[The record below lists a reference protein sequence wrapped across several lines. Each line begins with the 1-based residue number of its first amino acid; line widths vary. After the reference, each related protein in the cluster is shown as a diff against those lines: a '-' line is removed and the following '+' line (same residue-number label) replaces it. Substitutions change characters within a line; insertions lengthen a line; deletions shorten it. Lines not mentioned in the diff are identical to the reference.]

1 MANPKHYVDNE
12 KFFKEMKKWK
22 QRILD
27 AREVED
33 PDPPSTEYMAEC
45 FLKISENLA
54 WRPNF
59 INYTFRDDL
68 VSDGIEN
75 CLLYAH
81 NFNPEKS
88 KNPFSYFTQ
97 IIHHAFIRRIQKE
110 KKQMHLKYLYVERS
124 GIMQQVSSAGEDNQ
138 KQVTTYIEYLH
149 THEKYAESPYKSQK
163 KKNKIKNLEKFMR

>member
-12 KFFKEMKKWK
+12 KFFKEIKMWK
-22 QRILD
+22 QRVLD

-33 PDPPSTEYMAEC
+33 PDPPTTNYIGEC

-88 KNPFSYFTQ
+88 HNPFSYFTQ
-97 IIHHAFIRRIQKE
+97 IIHHAFVRRIQKE
-110 KKQMHLKYLYVERS
+110 K
-124 GIMQQVSSAGEDNQ
+124 
-138 KQVTTYIEYLH
+138 
-149 THEKYAESPYKSQK
+149 
-163 KKNKIKNLEKFMR
+163 

>member
-1 MANPKHYVDNE
+1 MSNPKHYVDNE
-12 KFFKEMKKWK
+12 KFFKEMKNWK
-22 QRILD
+22 QAVKD

-33 PDPPSTEYMAEC
+33 PDPPCTDHLAEC

-54 WRPNF
+54 WKPNF

-81 NFNPEKS
+81 NFDPEKS

-97 IIHHAFIRRIQKE
+97 IIHHAFVRRIQKE

-124 GIMQQVSSAGEDNQ
+124 GILQEVSSDGEDNV
-138 KQVTTYIEYLH
+138 KHATTYIEYLR
-149 THEKYAESPYKSQK
+149 THEKYAESPYQSQK
-163 KKNKIKNLEKFMR
+163 KKNRIKNLEKFM